1 MKRSILPILLFC
13 LLTFCLP
20 LVSLL
25 PQAPGRRLPLFSLR
39 QAARGS
45 KAPPSPLCRKAL
57 PYPRRPSPPRPP
69 KHPRLPRR

>member
-25 PQAPGRRLPLFSLR
+25 PQAAG
-39 QAARGS
+39 QAAVSSSSGQS
-45 KAPPSPLCRKAL
+45 TAGAQPTPAAPPP
-57 PYPRRPSPPRPP
+57 
-69 KHPRLPRR
+69 

>member
-25 PQAPGRRLPLFSLR
+25 PQAAGQAASSVSLA
-39 QAARGS
+39 AARGS
-45 KAPPSPLCRKAL
+45 KAPPPPLCRKAL